1 MHTSIIRD
9 TKFFHNADYSENVEI
24 TNATGKIEVPFEV
37 LLDFVAQYVLGKKM
51 EVLEKMSTRQILD
64 I

>member
-9 TKFFHNADYSENVEI
+9 TKFFHNADYSGNVEI
-24 TNATGKIEVPFEV
+24 TNATGEIEVPFEV
-37 LLDFVAQYVLGKKM
+37 LLDFIAQYVLGKKM
-51 EVLEKMSTRQILD
+51 KAFEKMSTDQILG

>member
-9 TKFFHNADYSENVEI
+9 TKFFHNADYSGDVEI
-24 TNATGKIEVPFEV
+24 MNATGKIEVPFEV

-51 EVLEKMSTRQILD
+51 ETLEEMSTNQILG

>member
-9 TKFFHNADYSENVEI
+9 TKFLHSADYSGNIEI
-24 TNATGKIEVPFEV
+24 VNSTGKIEVPFEV
-37 LLDFVAQYVLGKKM
+37 LLDFVAHYVLGKKM
-51 EVLEKMSTRQILD
+51 KSLEKQSTNQILG